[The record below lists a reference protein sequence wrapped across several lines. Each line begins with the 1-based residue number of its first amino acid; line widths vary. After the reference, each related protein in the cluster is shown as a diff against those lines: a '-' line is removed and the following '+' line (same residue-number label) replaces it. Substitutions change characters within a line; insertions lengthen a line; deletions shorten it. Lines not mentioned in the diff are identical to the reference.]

1 MKYDFNKVYDRKNT
15 SSTKWDG
22 MKENFGKDDLI
33 PMWIADM
40 DFPVAEPI
48 KKAIKS
54 RADYPFYGYS
64 KIKNSL
70 INVIVK
76 RVWDKFQWRIE
87 KEWIVFT
94 PGVISGINIA
104 IRTVANSGDG
114 IVIQQPVYHLFFS
127 SIMNSG
133 CQIVNNPLKFDN
145 GNYEMDFKN
154 LTEIA
159 EESKENGSKSKS
171 IDAILLCNPHN
182 PIGRVWRKEELLE
195 LGKIAVKNDLFV
207 ISDEIHS
214 EIIYKGYKHQ
224 PFASLS
230 KEFEENSITSISP
243 SKTFNLAGLNVSSM
257 IIPNK
262 KIREKFKDTMAG
274 IVSQP
279 NIFALEAFEAGF
291 KYGDPWLN
299 DVLEYLQEN
308 LDFMINY
315 FKDIKGIKP
324 IRAEGTYLIWLDC
337 RKLNLKQADLKDLMI
352 NDAKVGLEDGT
363 IFGDGGEG
371 FMRMN
376 IALPRSLLE
385 EALRRIKTTVDKL

>member
-1 MKYDFNKVYDRKNT
+1 MKDI
-15 SSTKWDG
+15 
-22 MKENFGKDDLI
+22 FGRDDLI

-48 KKAIKS
+48 RKAIKN

-64 KIKNSL
+64 RIKNSL
-70 INVIVK
+70 MDVIIS
-76 RVWDKFQWRIE
+76 RVLNKFQWKIE

-94 PGVISGINIA
+94 PGVISGVNIA
-104 IRTVANSGDG
+104 IRTVTSPGDG
-114 IVIQQPVYHLFFS
+114 IIIQQPVYHLFFP
-127 SIMNSG
+127 SIINSN
-133 CQIVNNPLKFDN
+133 CKIVNNPLKLDN
-145 GNYEMDFKN
+145 GKYEMDFKN
-154 LTEIA
+154 LSQLTE
-159 EESKENGSKSKS
+159 ENERYNSK
-171 IDAILLCNPHN
+171 AILLCSPHN
-182 PIGRVWRKEELLE
+182 PIGRVWKREELLE
-195 LGKIAVKNDLFV
+195 LGKIAIENNLFV

-214 EIIYKGYKHQ
+214 EIIYKGYKHH

-230 KEFEENSITSISP
+230 KEFEDNSITCISP

-262 KIREKFKDTMAG
+262 KIREKFKHTMAG

-279 NIFALEAFEAGF
+279 NIFALESFEAGF
-291 KYGDPWLN
+291 KDGDPWLN
-299 DVLEYLQEN
+299 YLLEYLEEN

-315 FKDIKGIKP
+315 FKDIKGIEP

-337 RKLNLKQADLKDLMI
+337 RKLNLNQADLKDFMI

-363 IFGDGGEG
+363 IFGDDGEG

-376 IALPRSLLE
+376 IALPRPLLE
-385 EALRRIKTTVDKL
+385 EALKRIKISVNLL

>member
-1 MKYDFNKVYDRKNT
+1 VYDRKNT

>member
-1 MKYDFNKVYDRKNT
+1 MYDRKNT